1 MDIYYYTVK
10 AIKASGLQVMT
21 GGPAGANPADTLSWA
36 ATLLSNSNISTDI
49 HFLSYHSSDDDDGL
63 DATYGSKYKAFLL
76 NQNRTDIETYVTE
89 WTFRYQDPN
98 NPENG
103 EGTIAIPYAGRRLTA
118 FLASGVNGACIFNMA
133 VPLNDSNPGQPAIP
147 TSSSTIHA
155 TASITPTP
163 SLAIPSIIALA
174 SPSPLTAR
182 TT

>member
-1 MDIYYYTVK
+1 MVAATRCEV
-10 AIKASGLQVMT
+10 SSLLPSVST

-98 NPENG
+98 NPEVISCVCG
-103 EGTIAIPYAGRRLTA
+103 VQGDASCILTIKAC
-118 FLASGVNGACIFNMA
+118 AS
-133 VPLNDSNPGQPAIP
+133 QPVLV
-147 TSSSTIHA
+147 
-155 TASITPTP
+155 
-163 SLAIPSIIALA
+163 SLC
-174 SPSPLTAR
+174 
-182 TT
+182 